1 MTDLVCKAPDML
13 PDIRK
18 HKAAAITADLLKVK
32 FPCLNERSPEGFSP
46 DKFIN
51 RGTEKGN

>member
-18 HKAAAITADLLKVK
+18 HKAATITANVLKVK
-32 FPCLNERSPEGFSP
+32 FPCLNERSPEGVSP

-51 RGTEKGN
+51 RGAAQGN